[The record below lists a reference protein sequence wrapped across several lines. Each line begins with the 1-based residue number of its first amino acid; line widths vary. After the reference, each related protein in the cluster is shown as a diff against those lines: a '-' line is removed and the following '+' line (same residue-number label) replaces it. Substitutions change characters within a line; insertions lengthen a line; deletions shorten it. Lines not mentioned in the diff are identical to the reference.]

1 MATTVIAAE
10 ISDITKNGQ
19 TPDANFILS
28 AQKFLVSN
36 VPKNLLKWA
45 STFTNPSSDGG
56 NASGNIVVPIATDSI
71 LSVSRNGFEARE
83 VSREDAPFIEASSG
97 SLKVATSKF
106 PKYYFDNAVTDKG
119 SVIIVKPTPTDSETA
134 KALYIDHTK
143 IDDDSDLRN
152 VVINYACFKEF
163 AKLMMVVA
171 RQGDFSDS
179 ASTMGTEHWIRTE
192 EDSEMLMARIQTIQA
207 QLGERTHFGQMSQQH
222 YNLALAEIKSYIE
235 NNPKTLATA
244 MAMQGAR

>member
-1 MATTVIAAE
+1 MATTIIAAE

-19 TPDANFILS
+19 TPDANFIVS
-28 AQKFLVSN
+28 AQKFVVAN

-235 NNPKTLATA
+235 NNTKTLATA